1 MYCVGSNLAPTATPS
16 LTLLQGGA
24 RCPHLPFGLC
34 PRLWDAAHTP
44 EHELDDA
51 AIYGSALGRRE
62 NWPSWLLVR
71 RAPNVI
77 LDRR

>member
-34 PRLWDAAHTP
+34 PRLWDA
-44 EHELDDA
+44 
-51 AIYGSALGRRE
+51 IYGSALGRRE